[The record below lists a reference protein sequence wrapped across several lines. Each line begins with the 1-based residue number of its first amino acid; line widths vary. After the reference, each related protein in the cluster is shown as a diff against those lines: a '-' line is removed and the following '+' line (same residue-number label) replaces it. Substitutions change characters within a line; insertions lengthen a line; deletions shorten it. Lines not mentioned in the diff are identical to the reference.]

1 MYIAAKYILTKITIL
16 FFLLIKVIISLFIG
30 FFLVIFLK
38 IYSIFLDADWKDY
51 TQNNNQ
57 IIQITWSQNNNTNNI

>member
-51 TQNNNQ
+51 IQNNNQ
-57 IIQITWSQNNNTNNI
+57 IIQNTWSQNNNI